1 MQAHIHVTLHTH
13 RSTGLFYARYFYR
26 AFLARLVLATIAA
39 CGRFNDFVQAA
50 ATPYTHK
57 RIQWIK

>member
-1 MQAHIHVTLHTH
+1 MHTH